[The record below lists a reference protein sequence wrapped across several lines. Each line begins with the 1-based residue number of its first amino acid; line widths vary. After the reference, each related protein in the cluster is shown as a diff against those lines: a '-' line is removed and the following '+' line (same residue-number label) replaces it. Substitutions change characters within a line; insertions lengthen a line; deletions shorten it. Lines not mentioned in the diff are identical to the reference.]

1 MSWTGRPGGALLG
14 IALASLTLSAP
25 LHAQDWFDLA
35 RYEELR
41 RSDRPQ
47 LDFGL
52 GAMQETVF
60 CAQESIGGPV
70 ICATPVPIP
79 GADLVALIDRE
90 VERPTNPQH
99 PQYSDNDHVAFAL
112 VNALKTEGKC
122 K

>member
-60 CAQESIGGPV
+60 YAQESMRKNRSSARSFAP
-70 ICATPVPIP
+70 
-79 GADLVALIDRE
+79 
-90 VERPTNPQH
+90 RPCRFQAQTWSP
-99 PQYSDNDHVAFAL
+99 
-112 VNALKTEGKC
+112 
-122 K
+122 